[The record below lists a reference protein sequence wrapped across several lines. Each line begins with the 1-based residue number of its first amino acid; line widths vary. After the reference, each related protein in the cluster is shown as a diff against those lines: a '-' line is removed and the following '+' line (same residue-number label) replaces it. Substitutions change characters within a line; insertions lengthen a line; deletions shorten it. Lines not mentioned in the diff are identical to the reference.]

1 MTRRVVDALAAGCVP
16 LIYLDADED
25 TDGKVRG
32 MPLAHSIDW
41 RSIALFMKASDC
53 PDRDAAWLEEQH
65 ADVDTLAAMSHRG
78 RDAFDRFLSF
88 GTRKREDKDD
98 KDALPMRMA
107 SALLEEVA
115 IVSRPKSQLEIVLA
129 LAD

>member
-1 MTRRVVDALAAGCVP
+1 MLPAKTLAQMLSREDVP
-16 LIYLDADED
+16 VPGGDILVKMDVE
-25 TDGKVRG
+25 
-32 MPLAHSIDW
+32 LAEWGS
-41 RSIALFMKASDC
+41 FK
-53 PDRDAAWLEEQH
+53 H

>member
-1 MTRRVVDALAAGCVP
+1 
-16 LIYLDADED
+16 
-25 TDGKVRG
+25 

-53 PDRDAAWLEEQH
+53 PARDAAWLEEQH